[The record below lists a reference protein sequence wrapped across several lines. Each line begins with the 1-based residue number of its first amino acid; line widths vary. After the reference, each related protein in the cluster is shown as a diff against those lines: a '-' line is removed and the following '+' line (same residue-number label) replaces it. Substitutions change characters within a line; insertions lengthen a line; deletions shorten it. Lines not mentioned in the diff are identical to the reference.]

1 MNNSSRV
8 KNDTRR
14 GSFSPKNNDSRMKSL
29 GEETFSCHCCIS
41 LVYQYME
48 LLGISSGSDIN
59 QGTLQNQ
66 KNNIIEFSFSTQ
78 QNLICSSRI
87 FSFGLSLVPVLQ
99 VHVGDIS
106 GS

>member
-1 MNNSSRV
+1 MNNNSRV

-14 GSFSPKNNDSRMKSL
+14 GPFLPKNNDSRMKSL

-48 LLGISSGSDIN
+48 LLGISSGSDR
-59 QGTLQNQ
+59 QNVSTKELCKTK
-66 KNNIIEFSFSTQ
+66 KNYIIEFSFSTQ

-87 FSFGLSLVPVLQ
+87 FSFGISLVPVL
-99 VHVGDIS
+99 
-106 GS
+106 